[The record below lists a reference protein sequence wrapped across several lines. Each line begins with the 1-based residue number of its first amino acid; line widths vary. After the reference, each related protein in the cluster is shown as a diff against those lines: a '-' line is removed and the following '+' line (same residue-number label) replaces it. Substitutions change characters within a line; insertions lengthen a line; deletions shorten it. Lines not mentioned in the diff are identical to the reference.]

1 MRCGFMEETETIV
14 APGTPVGESALAAL
28 RVSGPLA
35 PALLAGM
42 DGVPPAGLP
51 PRRATR
57 VHYRTSDGRVI
68 DDLLAIR
75 YAKPAS
81 YTGDDVL
88 ELFPHGNPFIVD
100 SILKDLLRRGC
111 RMAEPGEFT
120 RRAFLNGKMDLTQAE
135 AVMDLIRARSGRAAE
150 AARQQLDG
158 RLGSTINQLI
168 NNILQISAEVEAYID
183 FPEEDL
189 PPEDAEGPLRKLR
202 TVIGEIDGLVASEE
216 YRSRLHDGVR
226 IAVLGATNA
235 GKSSLLN
242 ALVADD
248 RAIVSET
255 PGTTRDFLEVHIRL
269 GPYPAVVVDTAGL
282 RESRDAV
289 ESEGI
294 ARSLRQAERADAVLL
309 VRDGALPSPALHP
322 ALAPVLE
329 RTPALV
335 LENKGDLPAWR
346 SDPAW
351 WPALRRLRVSA
362 VSGEGLHELR
372 DTLVGMLETGVVVPP
387 RDAVLVSA
395 RHSAALRRARESLRS
410 AVAKAG
416 EGLGLELMASDL
428 RDAVDAFGE
437 IIGNIDNE
445 RMLDRLFASFCIGK

>member
-1 MRCGFMEETETIV
+1 MEESETIV

-28 RVSGPLA
+28 RVSGPLS
-35 PALLAGM
+35 PTLLAGM
-42 DGVPPAGLP
+42 EGVPVAGLA

-57 VHYRTSDGRVI
+57 VHYRTTDGRVI
-68 DDLLAIR
+68 DDLIAVR

-81 YTGDDVL
+81 YTGEDVL

-135 AVMDLIRARSGRAAE
+135 AVMDLIRARSERAAE

-158 RLGSTINQLI
+158 HLGNVVNRLID
-168 NNILQISAEVEAYID
+168 NILQISAEVEAYID

-189 PPEDAEGPLRKLR
+189 PDEDTEGPLRRLQA
-202 TVIGEIDGLVASEE
+202 VIGEIDGLVASED

-255 PGTTRDFLEVHIRL
+255 PGTTRDFLEVHVRL
-269 GPYPAVVVDTAGL
+269 GPYPAVLVDTAGL
-282 RESRDAV
+282 RESGDAV

-309 VRDGALPSPALHP
+309 VRDGALPSPALHHGLEP
-322 ALAPVLE
+322 ILAQ
-329 RTPALV
+329 TPALV
-335 LENKGDLPAWR
+335 LENKADLPAWR

-351 WPALRRLRVSA
+351 WPDLSRLRLSA
-362 VSGEGLHELR
+362 ASGEGLAELR
-372 DTLVGMLETGVVVPP
+372 DRLVQMLESGVVIPP

-395 RHSAALRRARESLRS
+395 RHAAALRRARESLRE
-410 AVAKAG
+410 AVAKARDG
-416 EGLGLELMASDL
+416 VGIELMASDL
-428 RDAVDAFGE
+428 RDAVEAFGTVV
-437 IIGNIDNE
+437 GKIDNE

>member
-1 MRCGFMEETETIV
+1 MEESETIV

-35 PALLAGM
+35 PTLLAGM
-42 DGVPPAGLP
+42 GGMPPDGLM

-57 VHYRTSDGRVI
+57 VHYRTTDGRAI

-81 YTGDDVL
+81 YTGEDVL

-100 SILKDLLRRGC
+100 SIVKDLLRRGC

-135 AVMDLIRARSGRAAE
+135 AVMDLIRARSERAAE

-158 RLGSTINQLI
+158 RLGKTINYLI
-168 NNILQISAEVEAYID
+168 SNILRVSAELEAYID

-189 PPEDAEGPLRKLR
+189 PPEDTEGPLRKLR
-202 TVIGEIDGLVASEE
+202 TVIREIDTLVAGEE

-255 PGTTRDFLEVHIRL
+255 PGTTRDFLEVHLRL
-269 GPYPAVVVDTAGL
+269 GPFPALVIDTAGL

-289 ESEGI
+289 ESEGV

-309 VRDGALPSPALHP
+309 VRDGALPSPAPSHGLDS
-322 ALAPVLE
+322 LLKE
-329 RTPALV
+329 TPALV
-335 LENKGDLPAWR
+335 LENKSDLPGWR

-351 WPALRRLRVSA
+351 WPELPRLRISA
-362 VSGEGLHELR
+362 ASGEGLDALR
-372 DTLVGMLETGVVVPP
+372 DTMVRMLETGLVIPP
-387 RDAVLVSA
+387 RDAVLVST
-395 RHSAALRRARESLRS
+395 RHAAALRRARESLC
-410 AVAKAG
+410 AAAAKG
-416 EGLGLELMASDL
+416 RDGLGIELMASDL

-437 IIGNIDNE
+437 IIGKIDNE
-445 RMLDRLFASFCIGK
+445 QMLDHLFASFCIGK

>member
-1 MRCGFMEETETIV
+1 MDDTETIV

-28 RVSGPLA
+28 RVSGPLS

-42 DGVPPAGLP
+42 DGVPAAGLP

-57 VHYRTSDGRVI
+57 VHYRTTDGRVI

-81 YTGDDVL
+81 YTGEDVL

-135 AVMDLIRARSGRAAE
+135 AVMDLIRARSERAAE

-158 RLGSTINQLI
+158 RLGGIVNRLI
-168 NNILQISAEVEAYID
+168 ENILQISAEIEAYID

-189 PPEDAEGPLRKLR
+189 PPEDVGGPLGRLQ
-202 TVIGEIDGLVASEE
+202 TVIAEIDGLVASEE

-255 PGTTRDFLEVHIRL
+255 PGTTRDFLEVQVRL
-269 GPYPAVVVDTAGL
+269 GPYPAVLVDTAGL

-294 ARSLRQAERADAVLL
+294 ARSLRQAERADAILL
-309 VRDGALPSPALHP
+309 VRDGALPSPSLH
-322 ALAPVLE
+322 AGLAPILE
-329 RTPALV
+329 TTPALV
-335 LENKGDLPAWR
+335 LENKADLPAWHA
-346 SDPAW
+346 DPAW
-351 WPALRRLRVSA
+351 WPALPRLRLST
-362 VSGEGLHELR
+362 VSGEGLRELR
-372 DTLVGMLETGVVVPP
+372 ESMVQMLETGVVVPP

-395 RHSAALRRARESLRS
+395 RHAAALRRARQSLRD
-410 AVAKAG
+410 AAGKARG
-416 EGLGLELMASDL
+416 EIGIELMASDL
-428 RDAVDAFGE
+428 RDAVEAFGE
-437 IIGNIDNE
+437 IIGKIDNE